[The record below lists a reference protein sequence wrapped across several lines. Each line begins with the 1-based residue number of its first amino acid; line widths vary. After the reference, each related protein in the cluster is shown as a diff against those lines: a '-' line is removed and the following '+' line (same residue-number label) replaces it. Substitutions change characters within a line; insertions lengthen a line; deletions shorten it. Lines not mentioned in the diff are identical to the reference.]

1 LLSKAR
7 YQAEKQILEQM
18 EECLPEEAEDKRDW
32 NWLALSRWCNTQFGL
47 NTNDR
52 ELKKLGREDVFPYL
66 TERADDAIGRH
77 DLSTIDV
84 LLDPILPKRSLSNWL
99 LHQFAMEIDPD
110 ELEADEPH
118 ELIASIVARVEQL
131 YEEKERKFPVAVGIA
146 KFLSGGD
153 QTSSEKHDREGLI
166 DWANT
171 RFQSNLTLDNFRN
184 KTRAETEELLIEVS
198 RDQFADNGLLLKI
211 DTLIDQA
218 YGDDQNSKAPAED
231 HRQAVA
237 TLVEWANSEFQT
249 EWETEKLLSLSHDEA
264 RQIILGGYDSRFRPE
279 MSQAER
285 SLILEI
291 LDTSW
296 KDHLYYMDH
305 LRSGIGL
312 VGYAQK
318 DPKVEYKREGRKA
331 FNTMWDRVS
340 EQVTNAI
347 FRIEQES
354 PMFVGSLW
362 EITATTHEQASSD
375 FEPDVAET
383 AGPEPGAPPTA
394 IDPIVNRDPK
404 VGRNSPCPCGSGK
417 KFKKCCGR

>member
-1 LLSKAR
+1 
-7 YQAEKQILEQM
+7 
-18 EECLPEEAEDKRDW
+18 
-32 NWLALSRWCNTQFGL
+32 
-47 NTNDR
+47 
-52 ELKKLGREDVFPYL
+52 V
-66 TERADDAIGRH
+66 
-77 DLSTIDV
+77 
-84 LLDPILPKRSLSNWL
+84 
-99 LHQFAMEIDPD
+99 
-110 ELEADEPH
+110 
-118 ELIASIVARVEQL
+118 
-131 YEEKERKFPVAVGIA
+131 
-146 KFLSGGD
+146 
-153 QTSSEKHDREGLI
+153 
-166 DWANT
+166 
-171 RFQSNLTLDNFRN
+171 
-184 KTRAETEELLIEVS
+184 
-198 RDQFADNGLLLKI
+198 
-211 DTLIDQA
+211 DQA
-218 YGDDQNSKAPAED
+218 YGDEEHSIASAED
-231 HRQAVA
+231 HRQAMA

-249 EWETEKLLSLSHDEA
+249 ELETENLLSLSRDEA

-331 FNTMWDRVS
+331 FNAMWDRVS

-375 FEPDVAET
+375 FEPDVAEA

-394 IDPIVNRDPK
+394 IDPIINRDPK
-404 VGRNSPCPCGSGK
+404 VGRNAPCPCGSGK